1 MSRTARFAKSVI
13 TTAKERLESATTLK
27 EFKAAQ
33 AVLLPACH
41 GLSKAQTAA
50 AIGLSTSRVGAMQA
64 EARRPCAAP
73 KATHGGRRRQRMT
86 LAAESAFL
94 LPWVEAAKTAGMIIV
109 PPLHQ
114 ALAEHLGQKIH
125 HSQVYRMLA
134 RHGWRKVAPDSTH
147 PKTDEA
153 AQADWKKN
161 SRRWWPGI

>member
-13 TTAKERLESATTLK
+13 TTAKERLESATTLQ

-50 AIGLSTSRVGAMQA
+50 AIGLSASRVGAIQA
-64 EARRPCAAP
+64 EARRPCAVP

-86 LAAESAFL
+86 LAEESAFL
-94 LPWVEAAKTAGMIIV
+94 RPWVEAAKTAGLIIV

-114 ALAEHLGQKIH
+114 ALAKQLGQKIH
-125 HSQVYRMLA
+125 HSQAYRMLA
-134 RHGWRKVAPDSTH
+134 EWFCHY
-147 PKTDEA
+147 E
-153 AQADWKKN
+153 
-161 SRRWWPGI
+161 